1 MGAGVHISA
10 PSNTWG
16 KIITGNTLI
25 GGKHVARSQTDP
37 VKIWFFIVLG
47 LLVVTSAVLFV
58 VVTGQPAA

>member
-1 MGAGVHISA
+1 M
-10 PSNTWG
+10 
-16 KIITGNTLI
+16 ITGNTLI

-47 LLVVTSAVLFV
+47 LLVVASAVLFV